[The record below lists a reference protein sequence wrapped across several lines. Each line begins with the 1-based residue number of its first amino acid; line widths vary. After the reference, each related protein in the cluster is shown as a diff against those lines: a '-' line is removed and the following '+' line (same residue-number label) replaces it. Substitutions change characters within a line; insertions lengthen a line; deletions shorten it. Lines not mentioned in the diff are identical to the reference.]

1 MSQSELE
8 LIGESA
14 PLPDGVI
21 GYMRDGRKQYS
32 DQFRQRVAAECRE
45 SGCSVASIGLKYG
58 VNSNLIRKW
67 MEKYTPSGQAML
79 PVSLSTLPRSTKVS
93 GPTMNEAMEPG
104 TLAIELPGG
113 TIRVSGA
120 VDRVA
125 LGTVI
130 DVLSRR

>member
-1 MSQSELE
+1 METS
-8 LIGESA
+8 GESV

-67 MEKYTPSGQAML
+67 MEKYVPSGQAML
-79 PVSLSTLPRSTKVS
+79 PVSLSTLPGRARTPGRRKNSNV
-93 GPTMNEAMEPG
+93 PG
-104 TLAIELPGG
+104 TLSIELPGG

-125 LGTVI
+125 LSTVI